1 EFTVTR
7 IRRFNG
13 KPQLTL
19 EENNGGK
26 GA

>member
-1 EFTVTR
+1 FTVTR

>member
-1 EFTVTR
+1 TVTR

>member
-1 EFTVTR
+1 TR